1 MGMVQGIIGITVGV
15 ILIVNVFMTVVKGVN
30 TDEWSATEVAVFSLV
45 SLLGIIGLAYG
56 VGNVFGLI

>member
-15 ILIVNVFMTVVKGVN
+15 ILIVNVFMTVVKGAN
-30 TDEWSATEVAVFSLV
+30 TTTWSTTEVAVYSLV